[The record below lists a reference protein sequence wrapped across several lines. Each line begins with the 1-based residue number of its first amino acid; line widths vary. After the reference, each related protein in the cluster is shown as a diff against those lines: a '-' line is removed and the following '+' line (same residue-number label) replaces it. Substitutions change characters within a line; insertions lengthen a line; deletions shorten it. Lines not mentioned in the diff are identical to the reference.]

1 MESTKHKLIEWD
13 VIYKKDEHGD
23 ILNPIDLFLFENEPA
38 GDDSIFRSQLEAAL
52 LYEDDEYKT
61 ERNSK
66 IVSSFIE
73 HCKTIGI
80 DIPDS
85 AFESYFD
92 A

>member
-1 MESTKHKLIEWD
+1 MESTKLKLLTWRE
-13 VIYKKDEHGD
+13 IYFKDIDGD

-38 GDDSIFRSQLEAAL
+38 GDVSVFRSQLEAAL

-66 IVSSFIE
+66 VVSSFIE

-80 DIPDS
+80 YIPDS